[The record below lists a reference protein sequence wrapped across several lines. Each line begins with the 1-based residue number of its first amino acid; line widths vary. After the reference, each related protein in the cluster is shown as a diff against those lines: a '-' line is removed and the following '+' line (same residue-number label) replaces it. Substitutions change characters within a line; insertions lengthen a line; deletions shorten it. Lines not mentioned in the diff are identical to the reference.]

1 MADRDGRRQ
10 AVRRQAERPRQDRVL
25 EDADRAPWGSLE
37 EATVT
42 RDDPGAEIPRL
53 KAREGKDMVVWGSLT
68 LVQSL
73 AEATLVDEYQLLVLP
88 LVLGGGRPLFAEGV
102 GPITIELLEEKPT
115 DRSATLLRYEPR

>member
-1 MADRDGRRQ
+1 
-10 AVRRQAERPRQDRVL
+10 
-25 EDADRAPWGSLE
+25 LE

-88 LVLGGGRPLFAEGV
+88 LVLGGGRPSFAEGV
-102 GPITIELLEEKPT
+102 GPITMELLEAKPT
-115 DRSATLLRYEPR
+115 DRGATLLRYEPR